1 MVSPVQYVKTHT
13 GFDLE
18 RDPMLQDANAV
29 GRALRNQKPVGSA
42 DPAPRVNEAVY
53 DAMVGFDAQQG
64 CAFDRVANR
73 PARLSYAQLQNLA
86 RAAGHLYRR
95 DSWSAGHAD
104 DLASVALAAEMYG
117 DMMRGERKAI
127 SKRHASHGI
136 RHSLVTSDTNR
147 ADNVDG
153 GSIYE
158 IMNTMNAR
166 ERERFQRKSAIPV
179 HAVESTVGP
188 SANPGQHL
196 AKVSLGAGAFGVVRI
211 ARNIK
216 TDEFLAVKKAH
227 PRLELVGTRKAIL
240 PVAFPP
246 TNYAEMSLQSR
257 ARLRELEDFIV
268 VPENELPTA
277 SSKSVRTDRLAR
289 QLNSRSNVAVRD
301 LVRQPQLAE
310 LLEEYGYGAM
320 ESHIR
325 QLQKQR
331 TAPEIPDALTT
342 YSFSEL
348 GMMSVDQAVAALGE
362 LEAHFANHRSGAD
375 LSPSALQLMQRYAE
389 KYAPETV
396 HGYGA
401 ARAASAA
408 ASGRKIFNRA
418 DFHLKD
424 ADYNRRFRNC
434 IGRNLLRSIAALHRA
449 GFAHQDI
456 KPKNAILA
464 HDRRG
469 NTTVKLVDIDHVK
482 HAAELTGGPEVFT
495 PIFAPPESTTPSRQP
510 YDAEKGDAF
519 AAGISLLKLSGV
531 GNEVVK
537 DLCQQ
542 VMLTLLVENHQDF
555 GLEGEAVRILSEQ
568 KSRLAA
574 TPVFG
579 RIYLRDARQV
589 INPQSLEDIAQ
600 LLIQPNPAVRRT
612 PSQVV
617 DLPFFTDAGGLLD
630 DAAFARHAESIV
642 RFSSFIDYQ
651 T

>member
-1 MVSPVQYVKTHT
+1 
-13 GFDLE
+13 
-18 RDPMLQDANAV
+18 
-29 GRALRNQKPVGSA
+29 
-42 DPAPRVNEAVY
+42 
-53 DAMVGFDAQQG
+53 
-64 CAFDRVANR
+64 
-73 PARLSYAQLQNLA
+73 
-86 RAAGHLYRR
+86 
-95 DSWSAGHAD
+95 
-104 DLASVALAAEMYG
+104 
-117 DMMRGERKAI
+117 
-127 SKRHASHGI
+127 
-136 RHSLVTSDTNR
+136 
-147 ADNVDG
+147 
-153 GSIYE
+153 
-158 IMNTMNAR
+158 
-166 ERERFQRKSAIPV
+166 
-179 HAVESTVGP
+179 
-188 SANPGQHL
+188 
-196 AKVSLGAGAFGVVRI
+196 
-211 ARNIK
+211 
-216 TDEFLAVKKAH
+216 
-227 PRLELVGTRKAIL
+227 LVGTRKAIL

-469 NTTVKLVDIDHVK
+469 NTTVKLVDIDHVQ
-482 HAAELTGGPEVFT
+482 HAAELTGGPEVWT
-495 PIFAPPESTTPSRQP
+495 AQYKPMEVELEKPGI
-510 YDAEKGDAF
+510 YDAVKGDGF
-519 AAGISLLKLSGV
+519 SAGISLLMIAGV
-531 GNEVVK
+531 GDAAIADFRKQIEFEMY
-537 DLCQQ
+537 LRAPG
-542 VMLTLLVENHQDF
+542 EF
-555 GLEGEAVRILSEQ
+555 GLDDEDVLVVELSKLALTQRPVEGRIL
-568 KSRLAA
+568 
-574 TPVFG
+574 
-579 RIYLRDARQV
+579 LRELGQNAS
-589 INPQSLEDIAQ
+589 PQSLEDIAQ
-600 LLIQPNPAVRRT
+600 LLTKPNLPARQT
-612 PSQVV
+612 PQQVGR
-617 DLPFFTDAGGLLD
+617 LPFLNDGRFLLD
-630 DAAFARHAESIV
+630 DVAFARHAELILQ
-642 RFSSFIDYQ
+642 FSSLVPH
-651 T
+651 

>member
-188 SANPGQHL
+188 SGNPGQHL

-469 NTTVKLVDIDHVK
+469 NTTVKLVDIDHVQ
-482 HAAELTGGPEVFT
+482 HAAELTGGPEVWT
-495 PIFAPPESTTPSRQP
+495 AQYKPMEVELEKPGI
-510 YDAEKGDAF
+510 YDAVKGDGF
-519 AAGISLLKLSGV
+519 SAGISLLMIAGV
-531 GNEVVK
+531 GDAAIADFRKQIEFEMY
-537 DLCQQ
+537 LRAPG
-542 VMLTLLVENHQDF
+542 EF
-555 GLEGEAVRILSEQ
+555 GLDDEDVLVVELSKLALTQRPVEGRIL
-568 KSRLAA
+568 
-574 TPVFG
+574 
-579 RIYLRDARQV
+579 LRELGQNAS
-589 INPQSLEDIAQ
+589 PQSLEDIAQ
-600 LLIQPNPAVRRT
+600 LLTKPNLPARQT
-612 PSQVV
+612 PQQVGR
-617 DLPFFTDAGGLLD
+617 LPFLNDGRFLLD
-630 DAAFARHAESIV
+630 DVAFARHAELILQ
-642 RFSSFIDYQ
+642 FSSLVPH
-651 T
+651 

>member
-375 LSPSALQLMQRYAE
+375 LSPSALQLMQCYAE

-469 NTTVKLVDIDHVK
+469 NTTVKLVDIDHVQ
-482 HAAELTGGPEVFT
+482 HAAELTGGPEVWT
-495 PIFAPPESTTPSRQP
+495 AQYKPMEVELEKPGI
-510 YDAEKGDAF
+510 YDAVKGDGF
-519 AAGISLLKLSGV
+519 SAGISLLMIAGV
-531 GNEVVK
+531 GDAAIADFRKQIEFEMY
-537 DLCQQ
+537 LRAPG
-542 VMLTLLVENHQDF
+542 EF
-555 GLEGEAVRILSEQ
+555 GLDDEDVLVVELSKLALTQRPVEGRIL
-568 KSRLAA
+568 
-574 TPVFG
+574 
-579 RIYLRDARQV
+579 LRELGQNAS
-589 INPQSLEDIAQ
+589 PQSLEDIAQ
-600 LLIQPNPAVRRT
+600 LLTKPNLPARQT
-612 PSQVV
+612 PQQVGR
-617 DLPFFTDAGGLLD
+617 LPFLNDGRFLLD
-630 DAAFARHAESIV
+630 DVAFARHAELILQ
-642 RFSSFIDYQ
+642 FSSLVPH
-651 T
+651 